1 MEEKPETQSVRM
13 SQVMAGAMAAVT
25 AAVLGSTMG
34 FAGTVAGA
42 GLASVVTTVGGAL
55 YLRSIQRTKQGVA
68 TVRDMVVAR
77 AGATSVTLAEERP
90 ATEAEAAAA
99 GLAAP
104 GEPGEN
110 TDDPA
115 TAEPAW
121 RAGGDDS
128 GDDSGERAEIVPP
141 AAPARRKLR
150 WPALIAA
157 SVLAFVLGMM
167 VITGV
172 EWLRGEPLSGGDGT
186 TIGRIVRED
195 SSGGTDDKDDKAPPA
210 TTTSTTTEQ
219 DNPTV
224 TVTETPPTSGNEEPA
239 PASSG
244 ASEPETTGPETTT
257 DNAPTGSV
265 EVPPTGQSG

>member
-1 MEEKPETQSVRM
+1 MEDKPETQSVRM

-90 ATEAEAAAA
+90 ATEAEAAEA

-104 GEPGEN
+104 GEPGEPGED
-110 TDDPA
+110 TGDPG
-115 TAEPAW
+115 TAEPAESA
-121 RAGGDDS
+121 AGE
-128 GDDSGERAEIVPP
+128 DSGERTEIVPA

-157 SVLAFVLGMM
+157 SVLAFVLGMV

-186 TIGRIVRED
+186 TIGRIVREG
-195 SSGGTDDKDDKAPPA
+195 SNGGTDDKDDKAPPA

-224 TVTETPPTSGNEEPA
+224 TVTQTPPTSGNEEPA
-239 PASSG
+239 PPSPG
-244 ASEPETTGPETTT
+244 ASEPATTGPETTT
-257 DNAPTGSV
+257 DNAPTGSA
-265 EVPPTGQSG
+265 EVPQTGQSG

>member
-1 MEEKPETQSVRM
+1 M

-34 FAGTVAGA
+34 FAGTVVGA

-104 GEPGEN
+104 GEPGESA
-110 TDDPA
+110 DDPD

-121 RAGGDDS
+121 PAAGDDA
-128 GDDSGERAEIVPP
+128 GERTEIVPA

-157 SVLAFVLGMM
+157 SVLAFALGMV

-186 TIGRIVRED
+186 TIGRIVREN

-265 EVPPTGQSG
+265 EVPQTGQSG